1 MLLMVC
7 CNDENVK
14 VHASQKRWHRKLNDL
29 ILTKEGQ
36 QLCPTQLL
44 ILAVTM
50 LLRFVAKVT
59 KVMKLEQVNDSD
71 MN

>member
-1 MLLMVC
+1 MMKRPKKM
-7 CNDENVK
+7 EQKVK
-14 VHASQKRWHRKLNDL
+14 NDL

-50 LLRFVAKVT
+50 LFCFIAKVT
-59 KVMKLEQVNDSD
+59 KVMKLKQVNDSD
-71 MN
+71 VN

>member
-7 CNDENVK
+7 YNDENVQ

-71 MN
+71 VN